1 MKYFGW
7 IFLFFIMVYIVP
19 LGSRPML
26 APQEFT
32 NAETAREMLLNK
44 SVSVPVLLGE
54 TDVIMPMNYWLS
66 AGSFKL
72 FGENAFAN
80 RLPSALA
87 VGLTALLLA
96 LLVQQTLRNEKLAA
110 LAAMIYMSSSLVY
123 SIGTLALS
131 TNVFVMFITGA
142 SGLFF
147 LSQQEPKFNRRKFL
161 LLLLCGISVGL
172 AFLTKGIIAF
182 AVAGLIY
189 GVFLICKRKWL
200 DLFIIPVIIFI
211 FAALTIAPWGAVVLK
226 KFPDAA
232 SIIWQDFAEFFVSD
246 SSYGK
251 INTWYYYLPLLII
264 GLMPSG
270 LLIPAA
276 GAEGRDAWKKLFSQ
290 PLFQFCICALIVP
303 LVFFSAIPVKH
314 SGYTLLCFP
323 SAAILIAA
331 GVQLYFNAGG
341 HHRSYNWVMNI
352 WGFLL
357 LAGGMALIA
366 VSYLNIPQASEFV
379 SKLHFSELVL
389 VTLGIAAAVG
399 GILILYS
406 LRGNWR
412 SRLYL
417 FFFGISLLP
426 LSISW
431 CVKPNSRMPEQIIA
445 SVIAE
450 NDLKPQKMLIVSSH
464 RLAPAVAWT
473 AKNDQVKIISDEKCC
488 DRVILPEE
496 LKEIMKKNGTP
507 VMLVLYSADKMWSQF
522 PDNKNIKTVNEIS
535 FLLLD

>member
-32 NAETAREMLLNK
+32 NAETAREMLLTKNMN
-44 SVSVPVLLGE
+44 VPVLLGE
-54 TDVIMPMNYWLS
+54 TDVVMPMNYWLT

-96 LLVQQTLRNEKLAA
+96 SLVQQALRNEKLAA

-123 SIGTLALS
+123 SIGTLAL
-131 TNVFVMFITGA
+131 TNNVFIMFITGA

-147 LSQQEPKFNRRKFL
+147 LAQQEKKFNRRKFL
-161 LLLLCGISVGL
+161 LLMLCGISIGL
-172 AFLTKGIIAF
+172 AFLTKGIIALVI
-182 AVAGLIY
+182 AVLVY
-189 GVFLICKRKWL
+189 GVFLLCTRKWL
-200 DLFIIPVIIFI
+200 DLVTLPVIILI
-211 FAALTIAPWGAVVLK
+211 FAALTILPWGVIVLR
-226 KFPDAA
+226 KFPDAPL
-232 SIIWQDFAEFFVSD
+232 IIWQDFTDLFISVKSN
-246 SSYGK
+246 GK
-251 INTWYYYLPLLII
+251 FNGWYYYLPLLVI

-276 GAEGRDAWKKLFSQ
+276 GAEGKDAWKKLLSQ

-303 LVFFSAIPVKH
+303 LIFFSVIPVKH
-314 SGYTLLCFP
+314 SGNVLLCFP
-323 SAAILIAA
+323 FAAILIAA

-352 WGFLL
+352 WGFVLF
-357 LAGGMALIA
+357 AGGVALIA
-366 VSYLNIPQASEFV
+366 ISYLNNPLANEIV
-379 SKLHFSELVL
+379 DRLHFSKLVL
-389 VTLGIAAAVG
+389 FTLGIAAAVG
-399 GILILYS
+399 GTLILYS

-417 FFFGISLLP
+417 FFFGIALLP

-431 CVKPNSRMPEQIIA
+431 SVKSNLRMPEAVIA

-450 NDLKPQKMLIVSSH
+450 NELKPQKMLIVSS
-464 RLAPAVAWT
+464 RDLAPAVAWT
-473 AKNDQVKIISDEKCC
+473 TKNDQVKIISDEKCC
-488 DRVILPEE
+488 DTVVLPDE
-496 LKEIMKKNGTP
+496 LKEIMKKKTP
-507 VMLVLYSADKMWSQF
+507 LMLVLYSTDKIWSQL
-522 PDNKNIKTVNEIS
+522 PDNQNIRTVEGIS
-535 FLLLD
+535 FLLMD